1 MIIIRNLT
9 DAELLAIYQKSCKA
23 ISLCIKH
30 KQPITATDGEQ
41 VTLEQ
46 LQQDHDQI
54 MRCIDQRL
62 PSKYR
67 WFIEDQ
73 TEPRNKYKV
82 QPGNR
87 YRHVTVK
94 ALTLQVVE
102 RNANEHNCS
111 LYVLDYYCCR
121 IIIKEGTLLHHFT
134 KL

>member
-1 MIIIRNLT
+1 MILIRNLT

-23 ISLCIKH
+23 ISMCIKL

-54 MRCIDQRL
+54 MRHINSRL
-62 PSKYR
+62 PIAYK
-67 WFIEDQ
+67 WELDTLTQ
-73 TEPRNKYKV
+73 TRNKYTV

-102 RNANEHNCS
+102 RNANEHNCR
-111 LYVLDYYCCR
+111 LYVLGYYCCR
-121 IIIKEGTLLHHFT
+121 IIIKESTLLHHFT